1 MLQRSSFRKI
11 EHQHALESKRTKT
24 KIVSVVA
31 DSSTSAS
38 TPVMPNGYRL
48 KLQGRVDRHL
58 LAELVAIPVFIS
70 IVMP

>member
-1 MLQRSSFRKI
+1 M
-11 EHQHALESKRTKT
+11 
-24 KIVSVVA
+24 SVVA

-58 LAELVAIPVFIS
+58 LAELVAMPVFIS